1 LYDPSFLGAY
11 GRLRQQEML
20 ADAKRRAARR
30 KANPARAHG
39 REQRAERRRRW
50 YLPMP
55 WRSGVRVRREP
66 SESDLPPNIGL
77 SICVGCA
84 REENVNNPAAVNESA
99 HAGAAEVVFEAGQTS
114 HLDVLDFLSQ
124 VRRPC
129 CSSKRA
135 RRHCRLDSTRLLPHS
150 RVDLLLTAQEGPQV
164 TQADDVAGVFA
175 DTASVLAG
183 LAAAGYLADDKIA
196 GVVSLAARL
205 GKPLLIEGPAGTG
218 KTQLA
223 KSVAMMADRPLIRLQ
238 CYEGIDESKALY
250 EWDYRKQ
257 LLWIQAA
264 RGDETFSADAV
275 IETGKGIFDERFL
288 LTRPMLEAIRSPQPT
303 VLLVDEVDRVDAE
316 TEALFLEVLAEHQ
329 VSVPELGRL
338 EARHVPLVFLT
349 SNNTRDLSEAL
360 KRRCLFLYLDYP
372 AAQREREIV
381 SHAVPGLAR
390 ELVDRLVGLVETL
403 RRLNLKKPPSIS
415 ETIDLAR
422 TLHLLGATELD
433 VTDSSLALNVLLK
446 YRDDVQIAEAALTP
460 REWKKRP

>member
-1 LYDPSFLGAY
+1 MADHPRTVGELTGV
-11 GRLRQQEML
+11 LRQ
-20 ADAKRRAARR
+20 
-30 KANPARAHG
+30 G
-39 REQRAERRRRW
+39 
-50 YLPMP
+50 
-55 WRSGVRVRREP
+55 
-66 SESDLPPNIGL
+66 
-77 SICVGCA
+77 
-84 REENVNNPAAVNESA
+84 
-99 HAGAAEVVFEAGQTS
+99 
-114 HLDVLDFLSQ
+114 
-124 VRRPC
+124 
-129 CSSKRA
+129 
-135 RRHCRLDSTRLLPHS
+135 
-150 RVDLLLTAQEGPQV
+150 
-164 TQADDVAGVFA
+164 
-175 DTASVLAG
+175 
-183 LAAAGYLADDKIA
+183 GYLADRGLATALFLSMSLPRPILLEGEV
-196 GVVSLAARL
+196 GV
-205 GKPLLIEGPAGTG
+205 G
-218 KTQLA
+218 KTEAAKVLA
-223 KSVAMMADRPLIRLQ
+223 EVFGRTLIRLQ

-288 LTRPMLEAIRSPQPT
+288 LTRPMLAAIRSPQPV

-372 AAQREREIV
+372 TAEREREIV
-381 SHAVPGLAR
+381 EHAVPGLAR

-403 RRLNLKKPPSIS
+403 RRLNLKKPPSVS

-422 TLHLLGATELD
+422 TLHLLGATDLD

-446 YRDDVQIAEAALTP
+446 YRDDAQIAEAALTP
-460 REWKKRP
+460 RQWKKRP

>member
-1 LYDPSFLGAY
+1 
-11 GRLRQQEML
+11 ML
-20 ADAKRRAARR
+20 
-30 KANPARAHG
+30 P
-39 REQRAERRRRW
+39 
-50 YLPMP
+50 
-55 WRSGVRVRREP
+55 
-66 SESDLPPNIGL
+66 
-77 SICVGCA
+77 
-84 REENVNNPAAVNESA
+84 
-99 HAGAAEVVFEAGQTS
+99 
-114 HLDVLDFLSQ
+114 
-124 VRRPC
+124 
-129 CSSKRA
+129 
-135 RRHCRLDSTRLLPHS
+135 
-150 RVDLLLTAQEGPQV
+150 TAQEGRQV

-175 DTASVLAG
+175 DTASVRAG

-275 IETGKGIFDERFL
+275 IEDGKGIFDERFL
-288 LTRPMLEAIRSPQPT
+288 LTRPMLEAIRSPQPA

-372 AAQREREIV
+372 APQREREIV
-381 SHAVPGLAR
+381 ENAVPGLAR
-390 ELVDRLVGLVETL
+390 DLVDRLVGLVETL
-403 RRLNLKKPPSIS
+403 RRLSLKKPPSVS

-422 TLHLLGATELD
+422 TLHLLGATDLD

-460 REWKKRP
+460 RQWNKRP

>member
-1 LYDPSFLGAY
+1 
-11 GRLRQQEML
+11 
-20 ADAKRRAARR
+20 
-30 KANPARAHG
+30 
-39 REQRAERRRRW
+39 
-50 YLPMP
+50 
-55 WRSGVRVRREP
+55 
-66 SESDLPPNIGL
+66 
-77 SICVGCA
+77 
-84 REENVNNPAAVNESA
+84 
-99 HAGAAEVVFEAGQTS
+99 
-114 HLDVLDFLSQ
+114 
-124 VRRPC
+124 
-129 CSSKRA
+129 
-135 RRHCRLDSTRLLPHS
+135 
-150 RVDLLLTAQEGPQV
+150 V
-164 TQADDVAGVFA
+164 TQADDVADVFE
-175 DTASVLAG
+175 DTASVRAG
-183 LAAAGYLADDKIA
+183 LAGAGYLADDKIA

-223 KSVAMMADRPLIRLQ
+223 KSVALMASRPLIRLQ

-288 LTRPMLEAIRSPQPT
+288 LTRPMLAAIRSPQPA

-372 AAQREREIV
+372 TAEREREIV
-381 SHAVPGLAR
+381 RHAVPGL
-390 ELVDRLVGLVETL
+390 EQDLVDRLVGLVETL
-403 RRLNLKKPPSIS
+403 RRLNLKKPPSVS

-422 TLHLLGATELD
+422 TLHLLGAADLD
-433 VTDSSLALNVLLK
+433 VTDTALTLNVLLK

-460 REWKKRP
+460 RQWHSKRP

>member
-1 LYDPSFLGAY
+1 
-11 GRLRQQEML
+11 M
-20 ADAKRRAARR
+20 
-30 KANPARAHG
+30 
-39 REQRAERRRRW
+39 
-50 YLPMP
+50 
-55 WRSGVRVRREP
+55 
-66 SESDLPPNIGL
+66 
-77 SICVGCA
+77 
-84 REENVNNPAAVNESA
+84 
-99 HAGAAEVVFEAGQTS
+99 
-114 HLDVLDFLSQ
+114 
-124 VRRPC
+124 
-129 CSSKRA
+129 
-135 RRHCRLDSTRLLPHS
+135 
-150 RVDLLLTAQEGPQV
+150 

-175 DTASVLAG
+175 DTASVRAG

-288 LTRPMLEAIRSPQPT
+288 LTRPMLEAIRSPQPA

-372 AAQREREIV
+372 AAEREREIV
-381 SHAVPGLAR
+381 VPRGPRPRAGARGPARRPRGDPAPPEPEEAAVGLGDHRPGPDAAPARRHRPGRDGFLARAERAAEVPGR
-390 ELVDRLVGLVETL
+390 RPDRGGRPHAAPVEQATATG
-403 RRLNLKKPPSIS
+403 RGRPSAS
-415 ETIDLAR
+415 
-422 TLHLLGATELD
+422 
-433 VTDSSLALNVLLK
+433 
-446 YRDDVQIAEAALTP
+446 
-460 REWKKRP
+460 RP

>member
-1 LYDPSFLGAY
+1 
-11 GRLRQQEML
+11 M
-20 ADAKRRAARR
+20 
-30 KANPARAHG
+30 
-39 REQRAERRRRW
+39 
-50 YLPMP
+50 
-55 WRSGVRVRREP
+55 
-66 SESDLPPNIGL
+66 
-77 SICVGCA
+77 
-84 REENVNNPAAVNESA
+84 
-99 HAGAAEVVFEAGQTS
+99 
-114 HLDVLDFLSQ
+114 
-124 VRRPC
+124 
-129 CSSKRA
+129 
-135 RRHCRLDSTRLLPHS
+135 
-150 RVDLLLTAQEGPQV
+150 

-275 IETGKGIFDERFL
+275 IENGKGIFDERFL

-372 AAQREREIV
+372 SAEREREIV

-403 RRLNLKKPPSIS
+403 RRLNLKKPPSVS

-460 REWKKRP
+460 RQWNKRP

>member
-1 LYDPSFLGAY
+1 
-11 GRLRQQEML
+11 
-20 ADAKRRAARR
+20 
-30 KANPARAHG
+30 
-39 REQRAERRRRW
+39 
-50 YLPMP
+50 
-55 WRSGVRVRREP
+55 
-66 SESDLPPNIGL
+66 
-77 SICVGCA
+77 
-84 REENVNNPAAVNESA
+84 
-99 HAGAAEVVFEAGQTS
+99 
-114 HLDVLDFLSQ
+114 
-124 VRRPC
+124 
-129 CSSKRA
+129 
-135 RRHCRLDSTRLLPHS
+135 
-150 RVDLLLTAQEGPQV
+150 V
-164 TQADDVAGVFA
+164 TQADDVTGVFA
-175 DTASVLAG
+175 DTASVRAG

-275 IETGKGIFDERFL
+275 IEAGKGIFDERFL
-288 LTRPMLEAIRSPQPT
+288 LTRPMLEAIRSPQPA

-372 AAQREREIV
+372 TAQREREIV
-381 SHAVPGLAR
+381 EHAVPGLAR

-403 RRLNLKKPPSIS
+403 RRLNLKKPPSVS

-460 REWKKRP
+460 RQWNKRP

>member
-1 LYDPSFLGAY
+1 
-11 GRLRQQEML
+11 M
-20 ADAKRRAARR
+20 
-30 KANPARAHG
+30 
-39 REQRAERRRRW
+39 
-50 YLPMP
+50 
-55 WRSGVRVRREP
+55 
-66 SESDLPPNIGL
+66 
-77 SICVGCA
+77 
-84 REENVNNPAAVNESA
+84 
-99 HAGAAEVVFEAGQTS
+99 
-114 HLDVLDFLSQ
+114 
-124 VRRPC
+124 
-129 CSSKRA
+129 
-135 RRHCRLDSTRLLPHS
+135 
-150 RVDLLLTAQEGPQV
+150 

-288 LTRPMLEAIRSPQPT
+288 LTRPMLEAIRSPQPA

-338 EARHVPLVFLT
+338 TARHVPLVFLT

-360 KRRCLFLYLDYP
+360 KRRCLFLHLGYP
-372 AAQREREIV
+372 SVDREADIV
-381 SHAVPGLAR
+381 RLHVPELAGHLAR
-390 ELVDRLVGLVETL
+390 EIAELIAVL
-403 RRLNLKKPPSIS
+403 READLKKPPSIAES
-415 ETIDLAR
+415 LDWAR
-422 TLHLLGATELD
+422 TLLTLGASELSAD
-433 VTDSSLALNVLLK
+433 LIRQTLSVLLK
-446 YRDDVQIAEAALTP
+446 YERDIDTAVAEL
-460 REWKKRP
+460 RV

>member
-1 LYDPSFLGAY
+1 
-11 GRLRQQEML
+11 M
-20 ADAKRRAARR
+20 
-30 KANPARAHG
+30 
-39 REQRAERRRRW
+39 
-50 YLPMP
+50 
-55 WRSGVRVRREP
+55 
-66 SESDLPPNIGL
+66 I
-77 SICVGCA
+77 
-84 REENVNNPAAVNESA
+84 
-99 HAGAAEVVFEAGQTS
+99 
-114 HLDVLDFLSQ
+114 
-124 VRRPC
+124 
-129 CSSKRA
+129 
-135 RRHCRLDSTRLLPHS
+135 
-150 RVDLLLTAQEGPQV
+150 
-164 TQADDVAGVFA
+164 QADDAGGVFA
-175 DTASVLAG
+175 DTASVRAG

-275 IETGKGIFDERFL
+275 IEDGKGIFDERFL
-288 LTRPMLEAIRSPQPT
+288 LTRPMLEAIRSPQPA

-372 AAQREREIV
+372 ARSGSGR
-381 SHAVPGLAR
+381 
-390 ELVDRLVGLVETL
+390 
-403 RRLNLKKPPSIS
+403 
-415 ETIDLAR
+415 
-422 TLHLLGATELD
+422 
-433 VTDSSLALNVLLK
+433 SSPTRFPAS
-446 YRDDVQIAEAALTP
+446 RGSSWTGSSAWWRPCAA
-460 REWKKRP
+460 